1 MVARIFVRRIIWRG
15 VYQLLRQ
22 PEPILT
28 AHRFAPLHREL
39 MTLLRG
45 LRLEQWSARTVAG
58 EWTVKDVAAHLLD
71 TAIRRLAI
79 QRDGQLPPG
88 PFDPNA
94 MNRIWVEASRRLSP
108 GVLMEMM
115 ETYGTQQVTYFE
127 SLDPFADAPWGV
139 QWAGEER
146 SPMWFDLARE
156 LTERWHH
163 QEQIRNAVGQPSL
176 EEHLGAVIDTFVRA
190 LPHTYREVQSTEGT
204 IVVLKIDDD
213 AWSLVRDREW
223 TLFAGEAETPATRVT
238 MEGDVAWRV
247 FTKGL
252 KRESVRATV
261 EGDERLAEPVLSMVA
276 VIG

>member
-1 MVARIFVRRIIWRG
+1 M
-15 VYQLLRQ
+15 LRQ

-39 MTLLRG
+39 VTLLRG
-45 LRLEQWSARTVAG
+45 LTPQEWSARTVAG

-79 QRDGQLPPG
+79 QRDGHLPPG
-88 PFDPNA
+88 PFDPHA
-94 MNRIWVEASRRLSP
+94 MNRVWVEASRRLSP
-108 GVLMEMM
+108 GVLTEMI
-115 ETYGTQQVTYFE
+115 ETYGMQEVTYFE

-139 QWAGEER
+139 QWAGEEL
-146 SPMWFDLARE
+146 SPMWFDMARE

-163 QEQIRNAVGQPSL
+163 QEQIRNAVGRPSL
-176 EEHLGAVIDTFVRA
+176 IEHRGAVIDTFVRA
-190 LPHTYREVQSTEGT
+190 LPHTYRDAQAPEGT
-204 IVVLKIDDD
+204 SVVLKIDE
-213 AWSLVRDREW
+213 ATWSLVRDREW
-223 TLFAGEAETPATRVT
+223 TLFTGEAAKPATRVT

-252 KRESVRATV
+252 KRENVRATV